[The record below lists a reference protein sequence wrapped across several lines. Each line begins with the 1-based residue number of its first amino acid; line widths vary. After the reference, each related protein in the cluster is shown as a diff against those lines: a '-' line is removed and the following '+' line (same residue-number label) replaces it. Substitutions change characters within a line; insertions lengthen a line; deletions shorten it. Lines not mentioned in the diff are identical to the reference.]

1 MGSCGE
7 VERRGHET
15 KEKDKKCKKRSPA
28 AKGVERSGI
37 VKGRDAKE
45 THAKKERSPNVPA
58 FPEAK

>member
-1 MGSCGE
+1 MGSWGK

-37 VKGRDAKE
+37 VNGRDAKE
-45 THAKKERSPNVPA
+45 THAEKKDSPNEPT
-58 FPEAK
+58 FPETK